1 MQKYSKEDIKGVF
14 NRAREAWANQQAR
27 SNPLSVNMA
36 PPSIQKM
43 YEKEEQNLQQQA
55 QDRGRYEDAVQKE
68 NAQMAPFAHAR
79 AWMRPQPMSPTSG
92 KFSGMD
98 RKADRQLSN
107 FQGAKTPAYTPKSVS
122 KAPAN
127 PNPQPTLKEA
137 SFLLDDDTKQHL
149 RAKVNE
155 YLAENAFLVKVAR
168 LNEPSIFRRKIAT
181 TVDAT
186 KPLSYKVNLPS
197 NAEKS
202 TGDTAKATAD
212 DDLSWSD
219 NLFSLGTS
227 LITMATPLLAR
238 MFPAKPRK
246 GFDFVDYSAIQGQRI
261 RPNSMAM
268 PYQPSQG
275 YINPQHY
282 GA

>member
-14 NRAREAWANQQAR
+14 NRARQAWANQQAR
-27 SNPLSVNMA
+27 NNPLSVNMA

-55 QDRGRYEDAVQKE
+55 QDRGRYEEAIQKE

-79 AWMRPQPMSPTSG
+79 AWMRPQSMSPTSG

-107 FQGAKTPAYTPKSVS
+107 FQGANTPAYTPKSVS
-122 KAPAN
+122 KVPAN

-137 SFLLDDDTKQHL
+137 SFEIDDDIKQQL

-168 LNEPSIFRRKIAT
+168 LNEPSIFRRKIAA

-197 NAEKS
+197 NDEKS

-212 DDLSWSD
+212 DDTSWSD
-219 NLFSLGTS
+219 DLFGLGTS

-246 GFDFVDYSAIQGQRI
+246 GFDFVDYSAIQGQRV
-261 RPNSMAM
+261 RSNSMAM

>member
-68 NAQMAPFAHAR
+68 NAQTAPFAHAR

-137 SFLLDDDTKQHL
+137 SFQLDDDTKQHL

-168 LNEPSIFRRKIAT
+168 LNEPSIFRRKIA
-181 TVDAT
+181 ANE
-186 KPLSYKVNLPS
+186 S
-197 NAEKS
+197 AEVKQPQ
-202 TGDTAKATAD
+202 DNR
-212 DDLSWSD
+212 SWSD
-219 NLFSLGTS
+219 KMFDWGTDLLG
-227 LITMATPLLAR
+227 MAAPYLPLTGLAQG
-238 MFPAKPRK
+238 PRST
-246 GFDFVDYSAIQGQRI
+246 FTLPDYSKIRAKRQGIYR
-261 RPNSMAM
+261 NDLYKGSE
-268 PYQPSQG
+268 G
-275 YINPQHY
+275 YVNPQRY

>member
-14 NRAREAWANQQAR
+14 NRARQAWANQQAR

-79 AWMRPQPMSPTSG
+79 AWMRSQPMSPTSG

-127 PNPQPTLKEA
+127 PNPKPTLKEA
-137 SFLLDDDTKQHL
+137 SFQLDDDTKQHL

-168 LNEPSIFRRKIAT
+168 LNEPSIRRRKVA
-181 TVDAT
+181 ANE
-186 KPLSYKVNLPS
+186 S
-197 NAEKS
+197 AE
-202 TGDTAKATAD
+202 AKQPQD
-212 DDLSWSD
+212 NRSWSD
-219 NLFSLGTS
+219 KMFDWGTNLLG
-227 LITMATPLLAR
+227 MAAPYLPLTGLAQ
-238 MFPAKPRK
+238 KPR
-246 GFDFVDYSAIQGQRI
+246 GTFTLPDYSKLRGK
-261 RPNSMAM
+261 RPGLYRNDLYKGSE
-268 PYQPSQG
+268 G
-275 YINPQHY
+275 YVNPQRY

>member
-14 NRAREAWANQQAR
+14 NRARQAWANQQAR

-55 QDRGRYEDAVQKE
+55 QDKGRYEEAIKKE

-137 SFLLDDDTKQHL
+137 SFQLDDVTKQQL
-149 RAKVNE
+149 RTKVNE

-168 LNEPSIFRRKIAT
+168 LNEPSIFRRKIAA
-181 TVDAT
+181 TVDAS
-186 KPLSYKVNLPS
+186 KPISYKVNLPS
-197 NAEKS
+197 NAETS
-202 TGDTAKATAD
+202 TQSYSKID
-212 DDLSWSD
+212 DDSSWSD
-219 NLFSLGTS
+219 NLFGLGTS
-227 LITMATPLLAR
+227 LITMVTPLLAR
-238 MFPAKPRK
+238 MFPSKPRK
-246 GFDFVDYSAIQGQRI
+246 GFDFVDYSTIQGQRVN
-261 RPNSMAM
+261 PNSMAM